1 MADGARDDA
10 RGRDAS
16 GRFDPEGFGRRIREF
31 ALDAHRVL
39 RRPDSPFGE
48 LIRLQGRVIRLLG
61 EATGTGPRGISPW
74 LLAVEQQIGDRLPS
88 GPFAH
93 RELLSA

>member
-31 ALDAHRVL
+31 ALDAHGAL
-39 RRPDSPFGE
+39 RRPDSPPGE
-48 LIRLQGRVIRLLG
+48 LIRLHGRVIRLLG
-61 EATGTGPRGISPW
+61 EATGTGSKGIAPW
-74 LLAVEQQIGDRLPS
+74 LLAVEQRIGARLPS
-88 GPFAH
+88 RPFDN
-93 RELLSA
+93 RECLVA